1 MGLTPS
7 PSARAIAARYPG
19 DHYVGFHAERFAF
32 ALEVAARQCPRPRL
46 SLDVGPGPFT
56 ELLAEQTHTPVDTL
70 GFPPD
75 GPSTGGGRHI
85 HFDINGLGTGAPRPE
100 IGPYDLVVFS
110 EVLEHLYTAPPIVLA
125 WLRDLLAP
133 SGVLLLQ
140 TPNAAALGRRVRLLL
155 GRNPY
160 DLINP
165 DPMHPR
171 HFREYTPRELTAFAT
186 EAGLDVVELV
196 MGSYFDHTYES
207 NQRTANRGKAVGI
220 AQNALY
226 RALPGSLRTGMTAV
240 LRRSP

>member
-7 PSARAIAARYPG
+7 PAARAIAARFPG
-19 DHYVGFHAERFAF
+19 DPYVGFHADRFAF
-32 ALEVAARQCPRPRL
+32 ALQLVAQHCPHPRS

-56 ELLAEQTHTPVDTL
+56 KMLAEQTHSPVDTL
-70 GFPPD
+70 GFQPD
-75 GPSTGGGRHI
+75 GPSTGGGRHV
-85 HFDINGLGTGAPRPE
+85 HFDINELRTPGRRPE
-100 IGPYDLVVFS
+100 LGPYDLVIFG
-110 EVLEHLYTAPPIVLA
+110 EVLEHLYVAPALVLS
-125 WLRDLLAP
+125 WLHDLLSP
-133 SGVLLLQ
+133 TGVLILQ
-140 TPNAAALGRRVRLLL
+140 TPNAAAFGRRVRLAL

-171 HFREYTPRELTAFAT
+171 HFREYTARELTAFSA

-207 NQRTANRGKAVGI
+207 NDRTVRRARLVGV
-220 AQNALY
+220 AQNAVY

-240 LRRSP
+240 LRRSA